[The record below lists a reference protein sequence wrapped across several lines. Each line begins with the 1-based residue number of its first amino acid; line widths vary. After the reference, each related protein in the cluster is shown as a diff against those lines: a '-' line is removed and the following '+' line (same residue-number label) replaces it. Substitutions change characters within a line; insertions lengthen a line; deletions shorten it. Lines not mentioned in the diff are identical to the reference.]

1 MATEPPPRLA
11 AQVPSRRSFFRWV
24 TAIGSLI
31 TVALVGIPGVRAFV
45 SPSFRR
51 ERRVRWIPLGEA
63 EQIEPGIP
71 LRFDFA
77 ETFNDAWVE
86 TRALRGVWIYTEDNV
101 SFTVYNGQCTH
112 LACSYGFDR
121 EKGIF
126 HCPCHHG
133 LFELKT
139 GRVVG
144 GPPPRPL
151 DVLETKIENG
161 VLYAA
166 FQNFRAGVAEKIPLA

>member
-1 MATEPPPRLA
+1 MTEPSAHGPKPA
-11 AQVPSRRSFFRWV
+11 ASRRSFFRWA
-24 TAIGSLI
+24 TALGSFI
-31 TVALVGIPGVRAFV
+31 VAALVGIPGVRAFV

-51 ERRVRWIPLGEA
+51 EKRVRWIPLGEA
-63 EQIEPGIP
+63 EQIEPGVP
-71 LRFDFA
+71 VRFDFA

-86 TRALRGVWIYTEDNV
+86 TRALRGVWIFTEDNER
-101 SFTVYNGQCTH
+101 FTVYNGQCTH
-112 LACSYGFDR
+112 LACSYGFDK

-133 LFELKT
+133 LFEVKT
-139 GRVVG
+139 GRVLG

-151 DVLETKIENG
+151 DTLETKVDNG

>member
-1 MATEPPPRLA
+1 MTVPRDNPA
-11 AQVPSRRSFFRWV
+11 RPESSRRSFFRWA
-24 TAIGSLI
+24 TALGSLI
-31 TVALVGIPGVRAFV
+31 TAALVGIPGVRAFV

-51 ERRVRWIPLGEA
+51 EKRARWIPLGES
-63 EQIEPGIP
+63 EQIEPGVP

-77 ETFNDAWVE
+77 DTYNDAWVE
-86 TRALRGVWIYTEDNV
+86 TRALRGVWIYTDDNV

-112 LACSYGFDR
+112 LACSYGFDK

-133 LFELKT
+133 LFEVKT

-151 DVLETKIENG
+151 DVLETKVENG

-166 FQNFRAGVAEKIPLA
+166 FQNFRAGVTNKIPLA